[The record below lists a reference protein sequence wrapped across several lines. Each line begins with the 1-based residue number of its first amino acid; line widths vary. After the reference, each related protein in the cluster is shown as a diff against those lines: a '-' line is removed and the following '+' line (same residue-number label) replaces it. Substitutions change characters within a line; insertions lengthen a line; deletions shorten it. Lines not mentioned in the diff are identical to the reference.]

1 VGAYV
6 ARRMFSMVWM
16 LLVLTIVTFILFNA
30 VPTDPAALTC
40 GKSCTPELIELNRAR
55 MGLDK
60 PLYEQYWLWLS
71 AIFVGRTYG
80 SGTQTF
86 ECSAPCLGYSF
97 RQGAEVLDLI
107 VDRIPVT
114 IQLAV
119 GAFILWMVLGIIGG
133 IYAAL
138 RRGRWQD
145 RTIVSVALISYSF
158 PSFFIGLLL
167 IFFVIIRLQLLP
179 FPSYVSPT
187 VDFVQWFQTMLLPWV
202 TIALLYAAF
211 YVRLTRN
218 QMLDTLG
225 EDYVRTARAK
235 GLPERSVIR
244 KHAFRAGLT
253 PLVTA
258 AGLDFA
264 GLLGGAIIT
273 EKIFGLPGMGKLA
286 IDSVVEYDLPLITG
300 VTLLA
305 AVFIIVMNLVVD
317 LLYAVIDPRVRVT

>member
-1 VGAYV
+1 
-6 ARRMFSMVWM
+6 
-16 LLVLTIVTFILFNA
+16 
-30 VPTDPAALTC
+30 
-40 GKSCTPELIELNRAR
+40 
-55 MGLDK
+55 
-60 PLYEQYWLWLS
+60 
-71 AIFVGRTYG
+71 
-80 SGTQTF
+80 
-86 ECSAPCLGYSF
+86 
-97 RQGAEVLDLI
+97 
-107 VDRIPVT
+107 
-114 IQLAV
+114 
-119 GAFILWMVLGIIGG
+119 
-133 IYAAL
+133 
-138 RRGRWQD
+138 
-145 RTIVSVALISYSF
+145 
-158 PSFFIGLLL
+158 
-167 IFFVIIRLQLLP
+167 
-179 FPSYVSPT
+179 
-187 VDFVQWFQTMLLPWV
+187 
-202 TIALLYAAF
+202 
-211 YVRLTRN
+211 
-218 QMLDTLG
+218 MLDTLG